1 MRKLGSVAPR
11 LRDAVPM
18 SDALLTSFTFIA
30 VAALAVVA
38 ANLWWTRFPTPSTPT
53 TPERPPSVG
62 IGTVRSVADRVTVE
76 VESVSGQRFVGRLH
90 RSDDVLTAALR
101 PGVVLLVSFDPAAR
115 ERLSL
120 ADDADA
126 IRSAV
131 AAR

>member
-1 MRKLGSVAPR
+1 MGSVAPR

-18 SDALLTSFTFIA
+18 SDALLTSYTFIA
-30 VAALAVVA
+30 FAALAVVA

-62 IGTVRSVADRVTVE
+62 IGTVRSVADPVTVE

>member
-1 MRKLGSVAPR
+1 
-11 LRDAVPM
+11 M
-18 SDALLTSFTFIA
+18 SDALLTSFTLIA

-38 ANLWWTRFPTPSTPT
+38 ANLWWTRFPTPSTP
-53 TPERPPSVG
+53 ERPSSVG
-62 IGTVRSVADRVTVE
+62 IGTVRSVTDPVTVE

>member
-1 MRKLGSVAPR
+1 
-11 LRDAVPM
+11 M
-18 SDALLTSFTFIA
+18 SDALLTSFTIIA
-30 VAALAVVA
+30 FAALAVVA

-53 TPERPPSVG
+53 TPTTPERPPSVC
-62 IGTVRSVADRVTVE
+62 IGTVRSVADPVTVE

-126 IRSAV
+126 IRSTV

>member
-1 MRKLGSVAPR
+1 MGSVAPR

-62 IGTVRSVADRVTVE
+62 IGTVRSVADPVTVE

>member
-62 IGTVRSVADRVTVE
+62 IGTVRSVNDRVTVE

>member
-1 MRKLGSVAPR
+1 
-11 LRDAVPM
+11 M
-18 SDALLTSFTFIA
+18 SDALLTSFTLIA

-53 TPERPPSVG
+53 TPERPSSVG
-62 IGTVRSVADRVTVE
+62 IGTVRSVTDPVTVE